1 MSATVC
7 GVMKMMTTP
16 TTKTIL
22 DLLNEMSL
30 ADAIVSLLE
39 VRLPIVVDDL
49 DFFAGTWKGLPLH
62 PKEIG
67 QMQDIFENLS
77 EEKQAV
83 LKYSALLVNWG
94 RNYEIQRLLQI
105 TPLGNFSPADAVG
118 GSGGAET
125 VADESNN
132 NN

>member
-1 MSATVC
+1 
-7 GVMKMMTTP
+7 MKMTIPTTTP

-22 DLLNEMSL
+22 DLLNEMNL

-39 VRLPIVVDDL
+39 VRLPIVIDGL
-49 DFFAGTWKGLPLH
+49 DFYTGTWKGLPLH

-67 QMQDIFENLS
+67 QMQDIFESLS
-77 EEKQAV
+77 EDKQTV

-94 RNYEIQRLLQI
+94 RNHEVQRLLLATQF
-105 TPLGNFSPADAVG
+105 GNFSPADAVG

-125 VADESNN
+125 VADDENN
-132 NN
+132 NNNN